1 MADLELRP
9 AYWASVSGGKDSL
22 YMLMLILAHPEQ
34 YPLDGVVH
42 FELEIDFPFVKDVVD
57 KMEAMCKQVGVKF
70 VRIKPRK
77 TWQELYEKYGFPTR
91 IKRWCNSEY
100 KLDARRQ
107 LDKWMASIGRYVVSY
122 IGYCADE
129 EKRFNKRKNVKEV
142 YPLVDFGIKEDT
154 ILEWAKT
161 VPEFNDYYKA
171 NRRCGCMYC
180 PMMPHITKAYVY
192 KHYPDCFW
200 DFMAKAK
207 AWEKTLSERY
217 GRKIS
222 VLNGKPKYDVD
233 YIINIVQT
241 KWLPILEEMEADNET
256 N

>member
-77 TWQELYEKYGFPTR
+77 TWQEQYEKYGFPTR
-91 IKRWCNSEY
+91 VARWCV
-100 KLDARRQ
+100 KLKEDAKNQ
-107 LDKWMASIGRYVVSY
+107 LDEWMRSLGRYTVSY

-129 EKRFNKRKNVKEV
+129 EKRFSKRKNVKEV
-142 YPLVDFGIKEDT
+142 YPLVDFGIQEDT

-161 VPEFNDYYKA
+161 VPEFNDYYKT

-180 PMMPHITKAYVY
+180 PMTSYIGHAYLY

-200 DFMAKAK
+200 DYVAKAK
-207 AWEKTLSERY
+207 ATEQKLADRY
-217 GRKIS
+217 GRKVSVIS
-222 VLNGKPKYDVD
+222 SDPKYDVD
-233 YIINIVQT
+233 YMVRNVQT
-241 KWLPILEEMEADNET
+241 KWLPILEEMEADE
-256 N
+256 

>member
-70 VRIKPRK
+70 VRVKPRK

-91 IKRWCNSEY
+91 VARWCNKEY
-100 KLDARRQ
+100 KLDAKKQ
-107 LDKWMASIGRYVVSY
+107 LNEWMRSLGRYVVWY

-129 EKRFNKRKNVKEV
+129 EKRFSKRKNVKEV

-161 VPEFNDYYKA
+161 VPEFNDYYKT

-180 PMMPHITKAYVY
+180 PMMTHLTKAYLY

-207 AWEKTLSERY
+207 ATEKARLEKH
-217 GRKIS
+217 GQKVS
-222 VLNGKPKYDVD
+222 VFSGNPKYDVD

-241 KWLPILEEMEADNET
+241 KWLPILEEMEADE
-256 N
+256 